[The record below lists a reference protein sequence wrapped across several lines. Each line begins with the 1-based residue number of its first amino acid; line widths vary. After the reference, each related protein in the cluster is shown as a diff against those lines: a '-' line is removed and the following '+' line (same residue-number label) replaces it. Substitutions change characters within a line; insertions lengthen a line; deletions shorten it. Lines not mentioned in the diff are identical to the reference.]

1 MKILITTDLFTTET
15 NGVVTSTKNL
25 WDELEKA
32 GHEVRILTVA
42 ENTHSRKEGNV
53 YFIRSL
59 PLGAIY
65 PDVRMPTSYHHKLIK
80 ELIAWNPDIIHSQCE
95 FFSFQFAHYVAKKT
109 GTPIVH
115 TYHTLYEQYVS
126 YVLHMKGVG
135 EKAVGKLSKMRLKN
149 VQMII
154 APTTKVENTL
164 RAYGITVPIRV
175 IPSGIR
181 LDRHKLR
188 LTSEERQ
195 ESRKKWGIGPEQKVL
210 LNLGRLG
217 TEKNIDELIRYFARA
232 REQLPYDMKFLI
244 VGGGPAKESLEKLAE
259 SLNLSQDVIFTGM
272 VAPEDVAKYYQLG
285 DVFVGASTSET
296 QGLTYVE
303 ASANALPLLCRQD
316 PCLDDVMLPGE
327 NGYTYTDEA
336 DFCRHLG
343 EIFADENWLENAGKR
358 SEQIALGYSK
368 EAFGEAVQDAYQ
380 QVLQNWVCEPEPMEV

>member
-25 WDELEKA
+25 WEELVNA

-42 ENTHSRKEGNV
+42 ENTRSRKVENV
-53 YFIRSL
+53 YFIRSM

-65 PDVRMPTSYHHKLIK
+65 PDVRMPTSYRHKLIK
-80 ELIAWNPDIIHSQCE
+80 ELIAWKPDMIHSQCE
-95 FFSFQFAHYVAKKT
+95 FFSFQFAHYIAKKT
-109 GTPIVH
+109 GAPIVH

-149 VQMII
+149 VQLII

-164 RAYGITVPIRV
+164 RSYGITVPIRV

-188 LTSEERQ
+188 LTAQERQ
-195 ESRKKWGIGPEQKVL
+195 DGREKWGIMPDQKVL

-217 TEKNIDELIRYFARA
+217 TEKNLDELIRYFAEA
-232 REQLPYDMKFLI
+232 KKKLPYDMKFLI

-259 SLNLSQDVIFTGM
+259 SLGLSQDVIFTGM
-272 VAPEDVAKYYQLG
+272 VAPEDVARYYQLG

-303 ASANALPLLCRQD
+303 ASANALPLLCRED
-316 PCLDDVMLPGE
+316 PCLDDVMFPGE

-336 DFCRHLG
+336 EFCRYLG
-343 EIFADENWLENAGKR
+343 EIFADENWLEDAGRR

-368 EAFGEAVQDAYQ
+368 EAFGEAVQDAYN
-380 QVLQNWVCEPEPMEV
+380 QVLQNWQAEPEPMEV

>member
-25 WDELEKA
+25 WEELVNA

-42 ENTHSRKEGNV
+42 ENTHSRKEGDV
-53 YFIRSL
+53 YFIRSM

-65 PDVRMPTSYHHKLIK
+65 PDVRMPTSYRHKLIK
-80 ELIAWNPDIIHSQCE
+80 ELVAWKPDMIHSQCE
-95 FFSFQFAHYVAKKT
+95 FFSFQFAHYIAKKS
-109 GTPIVH
+109 GAPIVH

-149 VQMII
+149 VQLII

-188 LTSEERQ
+188 LTPQERQ
-195 ESRKKWGIGPEQKVL
+195 AGREKWGIGPDQKVL

-217 TEKNIDELIRYFARA
+217 TEKNIDELIRYFAKA
-232 REQLPYDMKFLI
+232 QKELPYKMKFLI
-244 VGGGPAKESLEKLAE
+244 VGGGPAKESLEKLAGT
-259 SLNLSQDVIFTGM
+259 LDLSRDVIFTGM
-272 VAPEDVAKYYQLG
+272 VNPEEVAKYYQLG

-303 ASANALPLLCRQD
+303 ASANALPLLCRKD
-316 PCLDDVMLPGE
+316 PCLDDVMFPGE

-336 DFCRHLG
+336 EFCHYLD

-368 EAFGEAVQDAYQ
+368 EAFGQAVQNAYN
-380 QVLQNWVCEPEPMEV
+380 QVLQNWKAEPEPMEV

>member
-25 WDELEKA
+25 WEELVNA

-42 ENTHSRKEGNV
+42 ENTHSRKEGDV
-53 YFIRSL
+53 YFIRSM

-65 PDVRMPTSYHHKLIK
+65 PDVRMPTSYRHKLIK
-80 ELIAWNPDIIHSQCE
+80 ELVAWKPDMIHSQCE
-95 FFSFQFAHYVAKKT
+95 FFSFQFAHYIAKKS
-109 GTPIVH
+109 GAPIVH

-149 VQMII
+149 VQLII

-188 LTSEERQ
+188 LTPQERQ
-195 ESRKKWGIGPEQKVL
+195 AGREKWGIGPDQKVL

-217 TEKNIDELIRYFARA
+217 TEKNIDELIRYFATA
-232 REQLPYDMKFLI
+232 KRELRYDMKFLI
-244 VGGGPAKESLEKLAE
+244 VGGGPAKESLEKLAG
-259 SLNLSQDVIFTGM
+259 SLDLSRDVIFTGK
-272 VAPEDVAKYYQLG
+272 VNPEEVAKYYQLG

-303 ASANALPLLCRQD
+303 ASANALPLLCRKD
-316 PCLDDVMLPGE
+316 PCLDDVMFPGE

-336 DFCRHLG
+336 EFCHYLD

-368 EAFGEAVQDAYQ
+368 EAFGQAVQDAYNQ
-380 QVLQNWVCEPEPMEV
+380 GLHNWKAEPEPMEV